1 MNHNPYLIPDK
12 KKNSKCVI
20 LAADLEL
27 VQIKESNYLIKI
39 KQDVHL

>member
-1 MNHNPYLIPDK
+1 MNHNPYLIPD

-27 VQIKESNYLIKI
+27 MQIKESNYLIKI
-39 KQDVHL
+39 KQDVHF